1 MFTITLGIGLFPAP
15 GLGEGSPPT
24 FSPSLDFSLSANSM
38 YLALI
43 LEDF

>member
-15 GLGEGSPPT
+15 GIAGGDPPT

-38 YLALI
+38 YLALL